1 MYKSRPCLSSPL
13 SYGRDRIK
21 SKSERARSDS
31 VCGLRGRLFVRERES
46 EEVKDLT
53 ALRKGT
59 LERYLDIRTVHQ
71 AADCEVREQHQRNR
85 SSIIII
91 MSQYPSENELFEN
104 HFGQFTPQVIISA
117 TYISCSNLKLVLYN
131 REFLLSEG

>member
-1 MYKSRPCLSSPL
+1 MIVCVVYGGDCLL
-13 SYGRDRIK
+13 
-21 SKSERARSDS
+21 
-31 VCGLRGRLFVRERES
+31 ERES

-85 SSIIII
+85 SNIII

-104 HFGQFTPQVIISA
+104 HFGQFTPQVIVSA

-131 REFLLSEG
+131 RAFLSEG